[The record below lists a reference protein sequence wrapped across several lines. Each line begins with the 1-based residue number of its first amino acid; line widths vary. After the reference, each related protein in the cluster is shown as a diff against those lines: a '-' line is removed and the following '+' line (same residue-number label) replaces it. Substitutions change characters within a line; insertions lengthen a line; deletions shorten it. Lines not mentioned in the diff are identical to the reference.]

1 MTSDIVFRILQDPWA
16 IFLVVL
22 FFGASIFIHEFGH
35 YLAARWRGLKVERFS
50 IGFGPRLFGWVDK
63 HGVDWR
69 VSLIPLGG
77 YVSLPQ
83 LADMQGIEGKNE
95 LNGESLPRLSY
106 SDKMIVSVAGAVFNV
121 LFALFLGSILWITGV
136 DVPEES
142 ETTRIGMVSRVM
154 LDGNGVEREGPA
166 YRAGIRPGD
175 VILEI
180 DGKRIDAWD
189 DVLYTVTTGSR
200 RTSYGNPRTDMLLDR
215 NGEKIEV
222 TVFPLLDQHE
232 GIRRLGLAPAG
243 SLVVGQTM
251 QNSPAQKVGLQ
262 PQDEII
268 AVNGEPVYFRGAI
281 ANLIAKSPDEPM
293 ELTIRRDS
301 QQLQVTIQPEHVVY
315 NMAGDT
321 TPMLGIQ
328 WMPMFEVRH
337 INPVRQIYDSFSLTL
352 RILGALINPRTDVGI
367 NNLSGPVGI
376 SYTIYLFSQIGILDV
391 LGIIVLININL
402 AILNLLPI
410 PVLDGGHMAI
420 ATVGKLRGRPVP
432 PNFVA
437 SAQGVF
443 MLVFLFLFVY
453 ITFFDFGRVKRN
465 ETAIIQAENTAQ
477 QRVPI
482 VFKGIP
488 QPENNID
495 TPSSN
500 E

>member
-1 MTSDIVFRILQDPWA
+1 MTSEIVFRILQDPWA

-22 FFGASIFIHEFGH
+22 FFGASIFIHELGH
-35 YLAARWRGLKVERFS
+35 YLAARWRGLKIERFS

-63 HGVDWR
+63 QGVDWR

-77 YVSLPQ
+77 YVALPQ
-83 LADMQGIEGKNE
+83 LADMQGVEGKNE
-95 LNGESLPRLSY
+95 LNGKTLPPLSY
-106 SDKMIVSVAGAVFNV
+106 SDKMIVSVAGPVFNV
-121 LFALFLGSILWITGV
+121 LFALFLGSILWMTGV
-136 DVPEES
+136 EVPEES
-142 ETTRIGMVSRVM
+142 ETTRVGMVSSVM
-154 LDGNGVEREGPA
+154 MDASGAEREGPA

-180 DGKRIDAWD
+180 DDKPINAWE
-189 DVLYTVTTGSR
+189 DVLYSVTTGSR
-200 RTSYGNPRTDMLLDR
+200 RTSYGNPRTDMLLER
-215 NGEKIEV
+215 NGEKLEV
-222 TVFPLLDQHE
+222 TVYPLLDQHE
-232 GIRRLGLAPAG
+232 GIRRVGLAPAG
-243 SLVVGQTM
+243 SLVVGLTLE
-251 QNSPAQKVGLQ
+251 NSPAQAIGLKTN
-262 PQDEII
+262 DEII
-268 AVNGEPVYFRGAI
+268 AANGEPIYFRGAI
-281 ANLIAKSPDEPM
+281 SNRIAQNPDQPI
-293 ELTIRRDS
+293 ELTIQRDGR
-301 QQLQVTIQPEHVVY
+301 QIPVTIQAEHVVY

-337 INPVRQIYDSFSLTL
+337 INPFRQIYDSFSLTL
-352 RILGALINPRTDVGI
+352 RILGALINPKTDVGI

-420 ATVGKLRGRPVP
+420 ATIGKLFRRPVP

-443 MLVFLFLFVY
+443 MLAFLFLFVY

-465 ETAIIQAENTAQ
+465 ETAIIQAENAAQ

-482 VFKGIP
+482 EFKGIT
-488 QPENNID
+488 QPEKDTD
-495 TPSSN
+495 TPYSN